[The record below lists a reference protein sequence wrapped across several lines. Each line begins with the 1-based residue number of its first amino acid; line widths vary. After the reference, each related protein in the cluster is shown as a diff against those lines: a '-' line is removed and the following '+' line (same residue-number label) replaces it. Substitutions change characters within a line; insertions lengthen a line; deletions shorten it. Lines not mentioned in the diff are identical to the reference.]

1 LSVGC
6 LKDNVNAAVYCCFE
20 AGTTINEIQ
29 EYLWPS
35 EHRTTKHPE
44 KYRVLENVTSGPG
57 LSLAGTVST
66 GAHGN
71 GLNNGIM
78 ADSVASF
85 QLLTIDKYWGVKCYQ
100 MEPTNGITDPFKFTE
115 KYKDYKYSHELIQD
129 DETFDASVVNIGLI
143 GVVYSYVLRTVPGFC
158 LKEERKVYKWGEAN
172 RIIQDLYNGKVKDLY
187 SFQIIGS
194 PYAYKLTSKEK
205 EEHRILISIL
215 KRAKPPGIGKRPEG
229 FKHIPLESLNNAL
242 VNAGEAEP
250 HIVPLVMHFSLMYLA
265 HESIVLD
272 AAEALNTLSGVF
284 TDENV
289 YISTSEC
296 AMPLDGAET
305 LFEIFEELCE
315 LYDGI
320 RSKNGRQL
328 VNVPIAQRFTCKTNK
343 YMAMEYDRK
352 GPSITIEQSILHR
365 THDADDTL
373 EQLRATMLDVFNGRP
388 YWELLHDMDSVKL
401 AKLHSENTRARF
413 YLAMNYFDPNYIFEN
428 VFGEERRKMEKV
440 IQEDIP
446 FDLSA
451 RVDVVTIT

>member
-1 LSVGC
+1 MSVGC
-6 LKDNVNAAVYCCFE
+6 LKDNVNAATYCCFE

-71 GLNNGIM
+71 GLYNGIM

-100 MEPTNGITDPFKFTE
+100 IEPTNGITDPFKFTE

-143 GVVYSYVLRTVPGFC
+143 GVVYSYVLRTIPGFC
-158 LKEERKVYKWGEAN
+158 LEEECNVYKWGEAN

-187 SFQIIGS
+187 SFQISGS

-242 VNAGEAEP
+242 VNAGEAAP

-265 HESIVLD
+265 HEPIVLD
-272 AAEALNTLSGVF
+272 AAEVLNTLSGVF
-284 TDENV
+284 SNDNI

-296 AMPLDGAET
+296 AMRLDG
-305 LFEIFEELCE
+305 
-315 LYDGI
+315 G
-320 RSKNGRQL
+320 G
-328 VNVPIAQRFTCKTNK
+328 
-343 YMAMEYDRK
+343 
-352 GPSITIEQSILHR
+352 
-365 THDADDTL
+365 
-373 EQLRATMLDVFNGRP
+373 
-388 YWELLHDMDSVKL
+388 
-401 AKLHSENTRARF
+401 
-413 YLAMNYFDPNYIFEN
+413 
-428 VFGEERRKMEKV
+428 
-440 IQEDIP
+440 DI
-446 FDLSA
+446 
-451 RVDVVTIT
+451 V